1 MGSQKNRPKK
11 KKAKSK
17 LTAKKADRFTL
28 YESSVYIPEAD
39 YDFLQRIF
47 KSHRGRRPKLLRED
61 FAGTSQLAALW
72 VAKDPE
78 ARAWAVDL
86 DPEPLAWG
94 RRKHIEPLDDAAQ
107 ARIEQREENVLTVDV
122 GKVDVVTAF
131 NFSYW
136 IFEERKTMLEYF
148 SKVRAALSDDGLL
161 AVDLMGGPGA
171 QSETEEERDEGGFD
185 YVWEQ
190 EPMDAI
196 THHMTCHI
204 HFHFADGSRM
214 RNAFTYEWRLWSL
227 AELRDVMLDAGF
239 SKVDAYWEGTDED
252 GEGDGVFRK
261 KKHAENEETWIAY
274 LVAWK

>member
-1 MGSQKNRPKK
+1 MGSQRKRPKNK
-11 KKAKSK
+11 KSKSK
-17 LTAKKADRFTL
+17 LTAKKADRFML
-28 YESSVYIPEAD
+28 YENSVYMPEAD
-39 YDFLQRIF
+39 YDFIHRIF
-47 KSHRGRRPKLLRED
+47 NSHRKRKPKLLRED

-72 VAKDPE
+72 VKNDKD

-94 RRKHIEPLDDAAQ
+94 KRKHIDVLDEQAQ
-107 ARIEQREENVLTVDV
+107 ARVEQREENVLAVDV
-122 GKVDVVTAF
+122 GTVDVVTAF

-148 SKVRAALSDDGLL
+148 TKVKDALGDDGMLV
-161 AVDLMGGPGA
+161 VDLMGGPGA

-204 HFHFADGSRM
+204 HFHFADGSKM
-214 RNAFTYEWRLWSL
+214 RKAFTYSWRLWSI
-227 AELRDVMLDAGF
+227 AELRDVMYDAGF
-239 SKVDAYWEGTDED
+239 AQVDAYWEGTDED

-261 KKHAENEETWIAY
+261 TRRAENEETFIAY
-274 LVAWK
+274 LVGWK

>member
-1 MGSQKNRPKK
+1 MGSQRKRPKK
-11 KKAKSK
+11 KKSK
-17 LTAKKADRFTL
+17 LTAKTADRYWL
-28 YESSVYIPEAD
+28 YENSVYMPEAD
-39 YDFLQRIF
+39 YDFIHRIF
-47 KSHRGRRPKLLRED
+47 KRLRGRKPMLLRED

-72 VAKDPE
+72 VKNDKQ

-94 RRKHIEPLDDAAQ
+94 RRKHIEALEEEAQ
-107 ARIEQREENVLTVDV
+107 ARVEQREDNVLTV
-122 GKVDVVTAF
+122 KTPPVDVITAF

-136 IFEERKTMLEYF
+136 IFEERAVMLDYF
-148 SKVRAALSDDGLL
+148 RRVHAALADDGVMV
-161 AVDLMGGPGA
+161 VDLMGGPGA

-196 THHMTCHI
+196 TQHLTCHI

-214 RNAFTYEWRLWSL
+214 RKAFTYQWRLWSIS
-227 AELRDVMLDAGF
+227 ELRDIMLDAGF
-239 SKVDAYWEGTDED
+239 QSVDAYWEGTDED

-261 KKHAENEETWIAY
+261 KKHAENEDTWIVY
-274 LVAWK
+274 LAAWK